1 MIPFNGNDASDLVSI
16 NPISQLSVSV
26 PGPGTVT
33 PVNNEIIR
41 NDEIVVKVDNVSLL
55 VGTNWAGN
63 I

>member
-1 MIPFNGNDASDLVSI
+1 MIPFNGSDASDLVSI

-26 PGPGTVT
+26 PGTVT

-41 NDEIVVKVDNVSLL
+41 NDEIVVKVDKVSLL

-63 I
+63 V